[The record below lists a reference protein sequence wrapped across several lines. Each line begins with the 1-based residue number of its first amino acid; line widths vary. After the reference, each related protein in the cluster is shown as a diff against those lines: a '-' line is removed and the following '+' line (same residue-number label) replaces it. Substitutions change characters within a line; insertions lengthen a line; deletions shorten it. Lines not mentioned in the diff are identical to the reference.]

1 MTPYSPA
8 IERQMRAFYQ
18 SLRENDRRR
27 YAAIEAQKLGHG
39 GIEYLARILDIDPKT
54 IRRGRRELRGL
65 SRRTSMR
72 CWPSTPPAA
81 PSRSRSSGPT

>member
-27 YAAIEAQKLGHG
+27 SE
-39 GIEYLARILDIDPKT
+39 R
-54 IRRGRRELRGL
+54 
-65 SRRTSMR
+65 
-72 CWPSTPPAA
+72 
-81 PSRSRSSGPT
+81 